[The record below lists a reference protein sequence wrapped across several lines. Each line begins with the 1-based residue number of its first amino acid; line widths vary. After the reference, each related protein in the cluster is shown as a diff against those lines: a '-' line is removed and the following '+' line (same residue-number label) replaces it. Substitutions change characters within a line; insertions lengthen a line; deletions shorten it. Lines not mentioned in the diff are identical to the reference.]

1 MHDFFARQ
9 EDARRQSGRL
19 LVFFGLAVVGVALA
33 VYSATALATM
43 LHAAPERLPF
53 WRPQLFAGTT
63 TATFLLIAACSYWKI
78 SELREGGAGIAA
90 ALGARLVSP
99 RTDDPRERMLRNV
112 VEEMSIASG
121 VPVPDVYLLEGE
133 RGINAFAA
141 GYGTDDAVICVTR
154 GTLELLTRDELQ
166 GVVAHE
172 FSHIL
177 NGDVLLNIRLLGWL
191 NGILVVSQAGE
202 IMLRGMRGSRG
213 RNVGMIAVA
222 AVILYVIGY
231 VGYFFG
237 QLIKSA
243 VSRQREYLGDASA
256 VQFTRNPGGLAGA
269 LKKIGG
275 LAQGSRLD
283 HPRAAEIS
291 HMFFGN
297 GLTESWLH
305 ALDSHPPLPD
315 RIRRLEPQ
323 FDGLFTMVEP
333 VPLSAVE
340 APAVTARRQPR
351 PATSSSV
358 LSGAAVMALLESVG
372 DPLREHL
379 HVARRLLSNL
389 SPELLAAT
397 RDPNQ
402 AMLLVYTLLL
412 DNDPAVRERQKQMVP
427 PSTGDAG
434 AGFDRLAFLME
445 NIAREIRLPL
455 LDLALPA
462 LRSLTSDQYRQ
473 LKSTVEALTAADGKI
488 NLFEFTLR
496 YLLLRH
502 LAPRFVPRPFPS
514 IQIYGIRGVQ
524 HECSCILTAMAR
536 VGHRDEATA
545 QEAFTRAVPVLYE
558 QKSAYAYVPAT
569 ECGMAALERAFEKLE
584 GASLQIKRR
593 LLAACLQCLLHD
605 GVVKG
610 EEVELFRAVADA
622 IGCPVP
628 PWLDSATSLAAEA
641 PSTAGLTSSAETGI
655 AVGSSVL

>member
-43 LHAAPERLPF
+43 LHAVPERLPF
-53 WRPQLFAGTT
+53 WRPQLFVGTT
-63 TATFLLIAACSYWKI
+63 STTFLLIAACSFWKI

-121 VPVPDVYLLEGE
+121 VPVPDVYLLERE

-141 GYGTDDAVICVTR
+141 GYGTDDTVLCVTC

-213 RNVGMIAVA
+213 RNVGMIALA
-222 AVILYVIGY
+222 AVTLYVIGY

-333 VPLSAVE
+333 VPLPAVE
-340 APAVTARRQPR
+340 APAVMARRQPQ
-351 PATSSSV
+351 PGTSSSV

-397 RDPNQ
+397 RDPHQ
-402 AMLLVYTLLL
+402 ATLLVYALLL

-427 PSTGDAG
+427 PSAGDAG
-434 AGFDRLAFLME
+434 AGLDRLASLMG
-445 NIAREIRLPL
+445 NLAREVRLPL

-473 LKSTVEALTAADGKI
+473 LQSTVEALTAADGKM
-488 NLFEFTLR
+488 NVFEFTLR

-502 LAPRFVPRPFPS
+502 LAPRFAPRPFPP
-514 IQIYGIRGVQ
+514 IGIYGIRGVQ
-524 HECSCILTAMAR
+524 QECSCILTAMAR

-545 QEAFTRAVPVLYE
+545 QEAFARAVPVLYE
-558 QKSAYAYVPAT
+558 QKSAYVYVPAT
-569 ECGMAALERAFEKLE
+569 ECGMAALEKAFEKLE

-605 GVVKG
+605 EVVKG

-628 PWLDSATSLAAEA
+628 PSLSTASSLAADA
-641 PSTAGLTSSAETGI
+641 ACTAGLTSSAKTSI
-655 AVGSSVL
+655 AAGSSLL